1 MGRKGPR
8 PGLDEAAV
16 LRAAAAL
23 VDAEGLDALHLGR
36 LADALDVRAPSL
48 YNHVAGLEGIRRGL
62 ALMGICELR
71 DRLARAAIGKSGEEA
86 LYAIADA
93 YRQLAKEH
101 PGLYAASLRAP
112 DPDDTALTAAA
123 ADVLAIIHAVL
134 APYGLQHEAEVH
146 AIRAFRSVAHGFVSL
161 EVAGAFGMPVALDE
175 SYRVLVRLLLLGL
188 RRQSPGDASA
198 PA

>member
-62 ALMGICELR
+62 ALMGVCELR

-112 DPDDTALTAAA
+112 DADDTALTAAA

>member
-71 DRLARAAIGKSGEEA
+71 DRLARAAIGKSGEQA

-112 DPDDTALTAAA
+112 DPDDIALTAAA
-123 ADVLAIIHAVL
+123 ADVLSIIHAVL

-146 AIRAFRSVAHGFVSL
+146 AIRAFRSLAHGFVSL
-161 EVAGAFGMPVALDE
+161 EVAGAFGMPVAIDE

-188 RRQSPGDASA
+188 RRQSTGDASA
-198 PA
+198 LA